1 MEGAEYILAERTQLL
16 RKVESELKES
26 TDREQALAKQLRRQK
41 ARVPVS
47 ALAVSLTM
55 PEYPEAARR
64 RKRSVF
70 RQVRK
75 CVCMPCSE

>member
-55 PEYPEAARR
+55 PEYAAAARR
-64 RKRSVF
+64 RKCSVF
-70 RQVRK
+70 RQKVFDA
-75 CVCMPCSE
+75 CHV